1 MHEKSSE
8 MANGGFD
15 SSMIAPTNSEDYI
28 RVLHQFPFFALI
40 CALAPKHYTQASYC
54 LDHATKAQLSVSKTN
69 SHMIDVRHV
78 SKKEQ
83 ALANGDIQK
92 FHVTCDTIFY
102 NNPKGY
108 PFLEPT
114 HFSSDASISTS
125 PIKLSGIYMCWFHC
139 LSSFTSNVC
148 HPQYVSKS

>member
-1 MHEKSSE
+1 
-8 MANGGFD
+8 
-15 SSMIAPTNSEDYI
+15 MIAPTNSEDYI
-28 RVLHQFPFFALI
+28 RVLHQFPFLHINLCSFT
-40 CALAPKHYTQASYC
+40 KNTTRTQASYC

-83 ALANGDIQK
+83 ALANGDTQK

-108 PFLEPT
+108 PFLDPT
-114 HFSSDASISTS
+114 HFSSEASISTS
-125 PIKLSGIYMCWFHC
+125 PIKLSRIYYMCWFHC

-148 HPQYVSKS
+148 YPLYVSKS